1 MNCTM
6 KDTVA
11 RISYVRNDHIELELK
26 PYFCWRQMKE
36 ANMFNV

>member
-1 MNCTM
+1 M

-26 PYFCWRQMKE
+26 PYFC
-36 ANMFNV
+36 

>member
-1 MNCTM
+1 M

-26 PYFCWRQMKE
+26 TYFCWRQM
-36 ANMFNV
+36 